1 MSFIDIIYSILIGP
15 LQLMFE
21 IIYSFGYRLLD
32 HPGLAIIAL
41 SLVMNILILPLYKR
55 ADAMQEAARD
65 IDAKLKAGVDHI
77 KKTFSGDEQMMI
89 LQTYYRQNNYKP
101 TDALNGSVSLLL
113 EVPFFMA
120 AYNFLSHLEILQ
132 GVTFG
137 PIADLS
143 APDGL
148 LTIAGVTIN
157 VLPVIMTLVNIIS
170 SEIYTKGFPLK
181 TKIQLHAMAIFFLF
195 FLYTS
200 PSGLVFYWTLNNIF
214 SLGKNIVYKVIAYA
228 KKKSTLDTT
237 KVAKNTTTITNAKSD
252 KALFVLG
259 AVVLT
264 ILVGLLIP
272 STYISASTQEFI
284 DINYYY
290 DPTWYIGYA
299 LCYAAGTFLVWMQV
313 FYWIASPKGKAAFDK
328 LIWILC
334 GVMLMDYLF
343 FGTNL
348 GILLPNLKYENTMSF
363 TNTELILNMLA
374 ILGIG
379 VLMYIIISKFK
390 NATKTVLLTVAIALF
405 GMSIV
410 NMVEIRK
417 TVVATEEQIANTNEG
432 LPRFTLSKDG
442 KNVVVIMLDRALG
455 EYIPFIM
462 EQHPELKKQFSGF
475 TYYSNVISHGQST
488 KFGVPGLFGGYEY
501 VPSEMNKRDTESV
514 LSKHNEALKVMPI
527 IFDENDYDVTV
538 CDPPYANYEW
548 IPDVSI
554 YDEYPD
560 IDAYITEGAF
570 SDPSYKEQLIKDL
583 KRNFFCF
590 SVMKT
595 LPLPLQ
601 NIWYQN
607 GNYNQLLV
615 EKTFYAYSKQVLVE
629 DHIAYGLDADSMDGY
644 NVLSSLSFM
653 TWIADDDSDNFMMMA
668 NGFTHNPM
676 MMQLPN
682 YEPSQVVDNTMYTD
696 MIHSIEVDGTTL
708 YMENTNHFI
717 YYQTNVAALMRIG
730 EWLDYLKQNDVYD
743 NTKIILVSD
752 HGCIVDQMD
761 NVYLGEELNNDYLE
775 RYFPL
780 LMVKDFNS
788 DGFKI
793 SDEFMTTADVP
804 ALAFDGTIEKPMNP
818 FTGNAINSDAKGKE
832 QYITASEN
840 WNIKSNNGNTFKPS
854 QWYAVKG
861 NIWNKDNWRFID
873 EYVIDPTGY

>member
-1 MSFIDIIYSILIGP
+1 MSIFTMLYNILIGP

-41 SLVMNILILPLYKR
+41 SLVMNALILPLYKR

-65 IDAKLKAGVDHI
+65 IDAKLKVGVDHI

-120 AYNFLSHLEILQ
+120 AYNFLLHLEILQ
-132 GVTFG
+132 GVDFG

-157 VLPVIMTLVNIIS
+157 VLPVVMTLVNVVS
-170 SEIYTKGFPLK
+170 SEIYTRGFPLK

-214 SLGKNIVYKVIAYA
+214 SLGKNIVYKVVAHV
-228 KKKSTLDTT
+228 KKKASLDAT
-237 KVAKNTTTITNAKSD
+237 KVAEKATVATNVKSD
-252 KALFVLG
+252 KTLFVLG

-299 LCYAAGTFLVWMQV
+299 LCYAAGAFLVWMQV
-313 FYWIASPKGKAAFDK
+313 FYWIASPKGKAVFDK

-334 GVMLMDYLF
+334 AVMLMDYLF

-348 GILLPNLKYENTMSF
+348 GVLLPNLKYEMGMSF
-363 TNTELILNMLA
+363 TNREIILNVLA
-374 ILGIG
+374 ILGVGI
-379 VLMYIIISKFK
+379 LMYIIVSKFE
-390 NATKTVLLTVAIALF
+390 NVTKMVLITVSIALL
-405 GMSIV
+405 GMSV
-410 NMVEIRK
+410 MNMVGIRK
-417 TVVATEEQIANTNEG
+417 TVTVTEEQIANSDEG
-432 LPRFTLSKDG
+432 LPRFTLSKEG

-455 EYIPFIM
+455 EYVPFIF

-475 TYYSNVISHGQST
+475 TYYSNVISHGAST

-501 VPSEMNKRDTESV
+501 VPSEMNRRDTESV
-514 LSKHNEALKVMPI
+514 ADKHNEALKLMPV
-527 IFDENDYDVTV
+527 IFDENDYNVTV
-538 CDPPYANYEW
+538 CDPPYAGYEW
-548 IPDVSI
+548 IPDLSI
-554 YDEYPD
+554 YDEYPE
-560 IDAYITEGAF
+560 IDAYITEGVF
-570 SDPSYKEQLIKDL
+570 SDPRYKQQHIDNL

-595 LPLPLQ
+595 LPVAIQ
-601 NIWYQN
+601 NVWYQD
-607 GNYNQLLV
+607 GNYNQLSL
-615 EKTFYAYSKQVLVE
+615 ETSFYAYGKQNIVGNFLA
-629 DHIAYGLDADSMDGY
+629 HGLDAQSMNSY
-644 NVLSSLSFM
+644 NVLSSLSYM
-653 TWIADDDSDNFMMMA
+653 TWIEDGDSDNFMMMA
-668 NGFTHNPM
+668 NGLTHYPM

-682 YEPSQVVDNTMYTD
+682 YEASQVVDNRMYPD
-696 MIHSIEVDGTTL
+696 LEQPIEVDGTTL
-708 YMENTNHFI
+708 YMDSTNHI
-717 YYQTNVAALMRIG
+717 MYYQTNVAAFMRIG
-730 EWLDYLKQNDVYD
+730 EWFDYLKENDVYD

-752 HGCIVDQMD
+752 HGFGIYQMD
-761 NVYLGEELNNDYLE
+761 NVELGELQNNECIEWY
-775 RYFPL
+775 YPL
-780 LMVKDFNS
+780 LMVKDFHAE
-788 DGFKI
+788 GFAI

-804 ALAFDGTIEKPMNP
+804 TLAFQEAIEKPINP
-818 FTGNAINSDAKGKE
+818 FTGNEINSDAKNGE
-832 QYITASEN
+832 QYISDSDD
-840 WNIKSNNGNTFKPS
+840 WNIKSNDGNTFKPS
-854 QWYAVKG
+854 QWYMVKE
-861 NIWNKDNWRFID
+861 NIWDANNWTFIE
-873 EYVIDPTGY
+873 EYLVDPTGD

>member
-1 MSFIDIIYSILIGP
+1 MSIFTMLYNILIGP

-65 IDAKLKAGVDHI
+65 IDAKLKDGVAHI

-132 GVTFG
+132 GVAFG

-148 LTIAGVTIN
+148 ITIAGITIN

-170 SEIYTKGFPLK
+170 SEIYTRGFPLK

-214 SLGKNIVYKVIAYA
+214 SLGKNIVYKVVAYVKNKSDLDVA
-228 KKKSTLDTT
+228 KAVKTT
-237 KVAKNTTTITNAKSD
+237 KSVTNVTSD
-252 KALFVLG
+252 KTLFILG

-290 DPTWYIGYA
+290 DPTGYIGYA
-299 LCYAAGTFLVWMQV
+299 LCYAAGAFLVWMQV
-313 FYWIASPKGKAAFDK
+313 FYWIASPKGKAIFDK

-348 GILLPNLKYENTMSF
+348 GVLLPNLKYEMGMSF
-363 TNTELILNMLA
+363 TNSEILVNVLA
-374 ILGIG
+374 ILGVGI
-379 VLMYIIISKFK
+379 LMYIISSKFESAIK
-390 NATKTVLLTVAIALF
+390 MVLITVAIALL
-405 GMSIV
+405 GMSAV

-417 TVVATEEQIANTNEG
+417 TVAATEEQIANSDEG
-432 LPRFTLSKDG
+432 LPRFTLSKEG

-455 EYIPFIM
+455 EYVPFIM
-462 EQHPELKKQFSGF
+462 EEHPELKKQFSGF
-475 TYYSNVISHGQST
+475 TYYSNVISHGAST
-488 KFGVPGLFGGYEY
+488 KFGITGVFGGYEY
-501 VPSEMNKRDTESV
+501 VPSEINKRNTQSV
-514 LSKHNEALKVMPI
+514 LSKHNESLMVMPVL
-527 IFDENDYDVTV
+527 FDENDYNVTV
-538 CDPPYANYEW
+538 CDPPYANYAW
-548 IPDVSI
+548 IPDLSI

-560 IDAYITEGAF
+560 INAYITEGVF
-570 SDPSYKEQLIKDL
+570 SDPYYKEQLIKDL

-595 LPLPLQ
+595 LPLAVQ
-601 NIWYQN
+601 NIWYQD
-607 GNYNQLLV
+607 GNYNQLLA
-615 EKTFYAYSKQVLVE
+615 EKTFYAYSKQTIV
-629 DHIAYGLDADSMDGY
+629 DDYIAWGLDAGAMNGY
-644 NVLSSLSFM
+644 NVLNSLQYM
-653 TWIADDDSDNFMMMA
+653 TWIAEDDSNNFMMMA
-668 NGFTHNPM
+668 NGFTHYPM

-682 YEPSQVVDNTMYTD
+682 YEPSQVVDNRPYTD
-696 MIHSIEVDGTTL
+696 IKENIVVDGSTL
-708 YMENTNHFI
+708 YMESANHLM

-730 EWLDYLKQNDVYD
+730 EWFDYLKANGVYD
-743 NTKIILVSD
+743 NTRIILVSD
-752 HGCIVDQMD
+752 HGFGIYQMD
-761 NVYLGEELNNDYLE
+761 DVRLEETKNNE
-775 RYFPL
+775 CREWYFPL
-780 LMVKDFNS
+780 LMVKDF
-788 DGFKI
+788 DAEGFTI
-793 SDEFMTTADVP
+793 SDEFMTNADVP
-804 ALAFDGTIEKPMNP
+804 TIAVEGIIEEPINP
-818 FTGNAINSDAKGKE
+818 FTGNEINNEAKDDV
-832 QYITASEN
+832 QYITESGDF
-840 WNIKSNNGNTFKPS
+840 NIKSNAGNTYHPS
-854 QWYAVKG
+854 RWFVVGK
-861 NIWNKDNWRFID
+861 NFWDKDNWRFIS